1 MRFSRVF
8 ASLAA
13 CVLTAIAVT
22 VSAQTYPAKPI
33 RIVVP
38 FPPGAFNDTL
48 GRTIAAKFSDGGFGQ
63 TVVDNRPGAGST
75 IGADLVAKSPPDG
88 YTLLIV
94 AVPFAVNATLYTRL
108 PYNTERDFTPLLFAG
123 STPNMLVVHPSLPV
137 KSVAELVALAKAR
150 PGQLDYAST
159 GAGSSNHMSM
169 ELFKMMTKTDILHV
183 PYKGSAP
190 ALTDLM
196 GGHVMMIFDNTPN
209 VLPHVKGGRMRG
221 IAVTSLKRSALAP
234 ELPTVD
240 ESGVPGY
247 EVLVWFGVVGP
258 AGMPRD
264 VVVRLNAEMNKV
276 LVMPD
281 VRERFQAGGV
291 EPVGGP
297 PEKFGDHLKTEIA
310 KWGKVVKA
318 TGARVD

>member
-1 MRFSRVF
+1 MGQGRQSDRV
-8 ASLAA
+8 AGRLARRSG
-13 CVLTAIAVT
+13 T
-22 VSAQTYPAKPI
+22 
-33 RIVVP
+33 
-38 FPPGAFNDTL
+38 
-48 GRTIAAKFSDGGFGQ
+48 
-63 TVVDNRPGAGST
+63 
-75 IGADLVAKSPPDG
+75 
-88 YTLLIV
+88 
-94 AVPFAVNATLYTRL
+94 
-108 PYNTERDFTPLLFAG
+108 
-123 STPNMLVVHPSLPV
+123 
-137 KSVAELVALAKAR
+137 
-150 PGQLDYAST
+150 
-159 GAGSSNHMSM
+159 
-169 ELFKMMTKTDILHV
+169 
-183 PYKGSAP
+183 
-190 ALTDLM
+190 
-196 GGHVMMIFDNTPN
+196 
-209 VLPHVKGGRMRG
+209 RMRG

-234 ELPTVD
+234 QLPTVD

-264 VVVRLNAEMNKV
+264 VVARLNLEMNKV

>member
-1 MRFSRVF
+1 ME
-8 ASLAA
+8 
-13 CVLTAIAVT
+13 
-22 VSAQTYPAKPI
+22 
-33 RIVVP
+33 
-38 FPPGAFNDTL
+38 N
-48 GRTIAAKFSDGGFGQ
+48 
-63 TVVDNRPGAGST
+63 
-75 IGADLVAKSPPDG
+75 
-88 YTLLIV
+88 
-94 AVPFAVNATLYTRL
+94 
-108 PYNTERDFTPLLFAG
+108 
-123 STPNMLVVHPSLPV
+123 
-137 KSVAELVALAKAR
+137 
-150 PGQLDYAST
+150 AST

-264 VVVRLNAEMNKV
+264 VVARLNAEMNKV
-276 LVMPD
+276 LMMTD

-291 EPVGGP
+291 EPVGGA
-297 PEKFGDHLKTEIA
+297 PEKFGDHLKAEIA